1 MPEGDTLYRTAV
13 VLREVLL
20 GREVLAARGR
30 PDGAALGLVVGSRI
44 DRVESQGKHLLI
56 GFDDG
61 RTLHTHLRMHGSWH
75 RYRPGERW
83 KRSSSRAVAVIEVA
97 VAVAVCFDATTVE
110 LLDSRALAIHPT
122 LRALGPDL
130 LADQLQLDEIVGRL
144 RAPGRADMPVGEA
157 LLDQTV
163 LAGLGNVYRSEVLFL
178 ERIDPF
184 LPLGRMDPER
194 MPHMVEVS
202 AQLLGANRMT
212 PDRTTMPDALGAQP
226 GAGDGPRAPGR
237 RLWVYGRAGRPCRRC
252 GTRIRT
258 RVFGT
263 LPRRVFWCPIDQ
275 PEGAGS
281 AVEGAAALAQE
292 PARPPL

>member
-1 MPEGDTLYRTAV
+1 VPEGDTLYRTAF
-13 VLREVLL
+13 VLRDVLL

-30 PDGAALGLVVGSRI
+30 ADGAALGLVVGSHV

-83 KRSSSRAVAVIEVA
+83 KRSPSRAVAVIEVPD
-97 VAVAVCFDATTVE
+97 AVAVCFDAATVE

-122 LRALGPDL
+122 LTALGPDL
-130 LADQLQLDEIVGRL
+130 LADELEVEEIVRRML
-144 RAPGRADMPVGEA
+144 APGRVETPIGEA
-157 LLDQTV
+157 ILDQTV

-178 ERIDPF
+178 EGIDPF
-184 LPLGRMDPER
+184 LPMGRVDPER
-194 MPHMVEVS
+194 LPQLVKVS

-212 PDRTTMPDALGAQP
+212 PDRVTTPDALGAAP
-226 GAGDGPRAPGR
+226 GAGGGARAPGR

-258 RVFGT
+258 RVLGT
-263 LPRRVFWCPIDQ
+263 LPRRVFWCATCQ
-275 PEGAGS
+275 REGAGS
-281 AVEGAAALAQE
+281 APG
-292 PARPPL
+292 

>member
-1 MPEGDTLYRTAV
+1 VPEGDTLYRTAF

-20 GREVLAARGR
+20 GREILAARGR
-30 PDGAALGLVVGSRI
+30 PDGVALGLVVGSRV

-83 KRSSSRAVAVIEVA
+83 KRSPSRAVAVIEVPEA
-97 VAVAVCFDATTVE
+97 VVVCFDATTVE
-110 LLDSRALAIHPT
+110 LLDSRALKIHPT
-122 LRALGPDL
+122 LTALGPDL
-130 LADQLQLDEIVGRL
+130 LGEKLQLDEIVRRL
-144 RAPGRADMPVGEA
+144 RSPARSGMAVGEA

-178 ERIDPF
+178 EAIDPF
-184 LPLGRMDPER
+184 LPLGHMDPAR
-194 MPHMVEVS
+194 MPHLVEVA
-202 AQLLGANRMT
+202 AQLLGANRLT
-212 PDRTTMPDALGAQP
+212 PDRVTMPDALGAGP
-226 GAGDGPRAPGR
+226 GATIGPRPPGR

-252 GTRIRT
+252 GARIRT
-258 RVFGT
+258 RVFGE
-263 LPRRVFWCPIDQ
+263 LPRRVFWCPSCQ

-281 AVEGAAALAQE
+281 PQG
-292 PARPPL
+292 

>member
-1 MPEGDTLYRTAV
+1 VPEGDTLYRTAF

-20 GREVLAARGR
+20 GRQVLAARGR
-30 PDGAALGLVVGSRI
+30 VDGVALGLVVGSRI

-83 KRSSSRAVAVIEVA
+83 KRSPSRAVAVIEVA
-97 VAVAVCFDATTVE
+97 DAVAVCFDATTVE

-122 LRALGPDL
+122 LMALGPDL
-130 LADQLQLDEIVGRL
+130 LAEELETDEIVRRL
-144 RAPGRADMPVGEA
+144 QAPERAGMAVGEA

-163 LAGLGNVYRSEVLFL
+163 LAGLGNVYRSEVLFV
-178 ERIDPF
+178 ERLDPF
-184 LPLGRMDPER
+184 LALGRMDPER
-194 MPHMVEVS
+194 MPHLVEV
-202 AQLLGANRMT
+202 AAELLGANRLR
-212 PDRTTMPDALGAQP
+212 PGRVTMPDALGADP
-226 GAGDGPRAPGR
+226 GLADGPRAHGR

-258 RVFGT
+258 KVFGA
-263 LPRRVFWCPIDQ
+263 LPRRVFWCPSCQ

-281 AVEGAAALAQE
+281 VSADSGGAAVSG
-292 PARPPL
+292 